1 MNIGLIIAGG
11 SGERMGQD
19 IPKQFL
25 VVHNKP
31 VIVYTMEAFQKHPSI
46 DSIVVVCLDG
56 WQQIVE
62 AYCREFKITKLEK
75 ILIGGTCGQESIR
88 KGVMYLQEH
97 HDENDI
103 VLIHDAIRP
112 MVSGEIISDCL
123 RVCSQKGNAV
133 ATIPCLEAMFYTKDE
148 ESYGKQISRNN
159 LKRAQ
164 TPQATFLG
172 KLIWAH
178 EEALKRGITNSIA
191 TCTLL
196 EELGE
201 TVYMSMG
208 SEKNLKLT
216 TPDDVDI
223 FVALLDVKPIEWM
236 K

>member
-11 SGERMGQD
+11 SGARMGQD

-31 VIVYTMEAFQKHPSI
+31 VIVYTMEVFQKHPSI

-75 ILIGGTCGQESIR
+75 IIVGGTSGQESIR
-88 KGVMYLQEH
+88 KGILYLKENYG
-97 HDENDI
+97 ENDI
-103 VLIHDAIRP
+103 VLVHDAIRP
-112 MVSGEIISDCL
+112 MVSQEIISDCL
-123 RVCSQKGNAV
+123 RVCMQKGNAI

-148 ESYGKQISRNN
+148 ESYEKQISRNN

-164 TPQATFLG
+164 TPQAAFLG

-223 FVALLDVKPIEWM
+223 FVALLDVKPIDWM